1 MTAAKSILITGAS
14 SGLGEALALAYAGP
28 GVSLFLSGRDG
39 GRLDAVT
46 QACRDKGARAEGQRV
61 NVTDAAAMAAWIAAS
76 DAKAPLD
83 LLIANAGISAGDPQL
98 EGQESEQRIR
108 AIFAVDLDGVI
119 NSVLPILEPMRQR
132 GHGQIVLMSS
142 LAGMRG
148 FPSAPAYCAAKA
160 AVRIWG
166 EGLRGQLAPS
176 GIGVSVV
183 CPGFV
188 KSRITGRNRFP
199 MPMLMEAPD
208 AAKLIIKGI
217 SGNNGLISFPWLL
230 AWIMAFYAA
239 MPWKLVELVS
249 GKLPR
254 KE

>member
-1 MTAAKSILITGAS
+1 MTAILITGAS
-14 SGLGEALALAYAGP
+14 SGLGEALALAYAAP

-39 GRLDAVT
+39 GRLEAVA
-46 QACRDKGARAEGQRV
+46 QACRDKGAWAEGKLV
-61 NVTDAAAMAAWIAAS
+61 NVTEASTMATWIAAC
-76 DAKAPLD
+76 DARAPLD

-98 EGQESEQRIR
+98 EGQESDQRTR
-108 AIFAVDLDGVI
+108 AIFAVDLEGVI
-119 NSVLPILEPMRQR
+119 NSVLPVLKPMRQR

-199 MPMLMEAPD
+199 MPMLMETPQ
-208 AAKLIIKGI
+208 AAKLILKGI
-217 SGNNGLISFPWLL
+217 AANKGLISFPWPL
-230 AWIMAFYAA
+230 AWLMTFYAA
-239 MPWKLVELVS
+239 LPWKLVELIS
-249 GKLPR
+249 HKLPQ

>member
-1 MTAAKSILITGAS
+1 MISILITGAS

-28 GVSLFLSGRDG
+28 EISLFLSGRDG
-39 GRLDAVT
+39 GRLDAVVQT
-46 QACRDKGARAEGQRV
+46 CRDKGALATGQLV
-61 NVTDAAAMAAWIAAS
+61 DVTNAPAMAAWIAAC

-98 EGQESEQRIR
+98 EGQESEQRTR

-119 NSVLPILEPMRQR
+119 NSVLPVLEPMRRR

-160 AVRIWG
+160 AVRVWG
-166 EGLRGQLAPS
+166 EGLRGRLAPS
-176 GIGVSVV
+176 GIGVTVV

-199 MPMLMEAPD
+199 MPMLMEAPK
-208 AAKLIIKGI
+208 AAKIILKGI
-217 SGNNGLISFPWLL
+217 AANKGLISFPRPL
-230 AWIMAFYAA
+230 AWVMAIYAA
-239 MPWKLVELVS
+239 LPWNIVELIS
-249 GKLPR
+249 SKLPR